1 MKKIFAIALA
11 LVMVLSMASAF
22 ATLQCDP
29 KWTWDDTTCTYDCG
43 TAQIFVDEYVR
54 AKTACG
60 YELVANGCAAALEG
74 ERVYYVVRLVVPE
87 NINEDWYNA
96 AVKKGLKVSYT
107 NLARNIELTN
117 KLDKLYFALPSWN
130 TVKDGGTWYLKAFNG
145 TGVDT
150 APNTFKANDDIWT
163 DTFGE
168 GVVWYDWV
176 MRSCAK
182 ICVQISSASKG
193 DKINAFCWTVKYQDA
208 TKVNVNVKVDGEGEA
223 VPVPVAEILSHIGF
237 DGKVLTFEND
247 NTLVVLALKNNKVDL
262 AAAFKTNN
270 NGLIDFFVAN
280 GYRNGNLTGIDVDM
294 GALGIGGTIT
304 VGAKGSLCHALAD
317 AILTVFKTFNIDFD
331 TPITAKGIEKNFGWD
346 DTVKDCTDYKANGTA
361 IVDPECKIEIP
372 KTGDVS
378 VVAYA
383 VMALVAAAGAMG
395 LKK

>member
-29 KWTWDDTTCTYDCG
+29 QWTWDDSACTYDCG

-87 NINEDWYNA
+87 NINEDWYKA
-96 AVKKGLKVSYT
+96 AIKNSLKLTFT
-107 NLARNIELTN
+107 NLNSDLNLSAAT
-117 KLDKLYFALPSWN
+117 KLGTLYFGLPSWN
-130 TVKDGGTWYLKAFNG
+130 TVKGGGTFYLKAIAAG
-145 TGVDT
+145 TDKVYPD
-150 APNTFKANDDIWT
+150 AYDADWT
-163 DTFGE
+163 DTFSE
-168 GVVWYDWV
+168 DVVRHAWV
-176 MRSCAK
+176 ERSCAK
-182 ICVQISSASKG
+182 VCAQISSKSIG

-208 TKVNVNVKVDGEGEA
+208 TKVKVKVVDDDGTRY
-223 VPVPVAEILSHIGF
+223 VPVADILPEIGF

-262 AAAFKTNN
+262 ACALKTNN
-270 NGLIDFFVAN
+270 EGPVDVFVAN
-280 GYRNGNLTGIDVDM
+280 GYRGGNLTGAAYNFNAGV
-294 GALGIGGTIT
+294 TI
-304 VGAKGSLCHALAD
+304 GAKGAACDSLAA
-317 AILTVFKTFNIDFD
+317 AILEIFKTFKIDFD

-361 IVDPECKIEIP
+361 IVDPDCKIEIP

>member
-29 KWTWDDTTCTYDCG
+29 QWTWDDSACTYDCG

-87 NINEDWYNA
+87 NINEDWYNT
-96 AVKKGLKVSYT
+96 AVKNSLKLTFT
-107 NLARNIELTN
+107 NLNSDLKLGAGT
-117 KLDKLYFALPSWN
+117 KLDTLYFGLPSWN
-130 TVKDGGTWYLKAFNG
+130 TVKGGGTFYLKVAAEG
-145 TGVDT
+145 TDKVYT
-150 APNTFKANDDIWT
+150 KPYDDDWT
-163 DTFGE
+163 DTFSE
-168 GVVWYDWV
+168 DVVRYAWV
-176 MRSCAK
+176 ERSCAK
-182 ICVQISSASKG
+182 VCAQISSKSTG
-193 DKINAFCWTVKYQDA
+193 DKINAYCWTVKYQDA
-208 TKVNVNVKVDGEGEA
+208 KKITISEDDQGKKVTAADVLA
-223 VPVPVAEILSHIGF
+223 YFGF
-237 DGKVLTFEND
+237 DGKVLTFKKD

-262 AAAFKTNN
+262 AMAVKFDNSN
-270 NGLIDFFVAN
+270 HPIDIFVAN
-280 GYRNGNLTGIDVDM
+280 GYRNGNLTGVDVDVA
-294 GALGIGGTIT
+294 ALGPEGGIT
-304 VGAKGSLCHALAD
+304 LGAKGSLCHALAD

>member
-29 KWTWDDTTCTYDCG
+29 QWTWDDTTCTYDCG

-87 NINEDWYNA
+87 NINEDWYKTAIKNS
-96 AVKKGLKVSYT
+96 LKLTFT
-107 NLARNIELTN
+107 NLNSDLKLTS
-117 KLDKLYFALPSWN
+117 KKHLDTLYFGLPSWN
-130 TVKDGGTWYLKAFNG
+130 TVKDGGTFYLKVAAEG
-145 TGVDT
+145 TDKVFTKPWD
-150 APNTFKANDDIWT
+150 ADWT
-163 DTFGE
+163 DTFSE
-168 GVVWYDWV
+168 DVVRHAWV
-176 MRSCAK
+176 ERSCAK
-182 ICVQISSASKG
+182 VCAQISSKSNG
-193 DKINAFCWTVKYQDA
+193 DTINAYCWTVKYQDA
-208 TKVNVNVKVDGEGEA
+208 KKITISEDDQGEKVTAADVLA
-223 VPVPVAEILSHIGF
+223 YFGF
-237 DGKVLTFEND
+237 DGKVLTFEKD

-262 AAAFKTNN
+262 AMAVKFDSTGGA
-270 NGLIDFFVAN
+270 IDVFVAN
-280 GYRNGNLTGIDVDM
+280 GYRNGNLTGIDFD
-294 GALGIGGTIT
+294 GAALGDGGTIT
-304 VGAKGSLCHALAD
+304 LGAKGSLCHALAD

>member
-29 KWTWDDTTCTYDCG
+29 QWTWDDSACTYDCG

-54 AKTACG
+54 ANTACG
-60 YELVANGCAAALEG
+60 YQLVENSCAAALEG
-74 ERVYYVVRLVVPE
+74 ERVYYVIRLVVPE
-87 NINEDWYNA
+87 NINEDWYNT

-107 NLARNIELTN
+107 NLANDINLTM
-117 KLDKLYFALPSWN
+117 KLSDEYFALPAWSD
-130 TVKDGGTWYLKAFNG
+130 VKGGGTWYLKPAAGSPAAVTRAN
-145 TGVDT
+145 T
-150 APNTFKANDDIWT
+150 AAWT

-168 GVVWYDWV
+168 SVVWYKWV

-193 DKINAFCWTVKYQDA
+193 DKINAYCWNVRYMDV
-208 TKVNVNVKVDGEGEA
+208 TKLDEDVA
-223 VPVPVAEILSHIGF
+223 VALKGVGF
-237 DGKVLTFEND
+237 DGKVLVFEKD
-247 NTLVVLALKNNKVDL
+247 GTTVVLCLKNNKVDL
-262 AAAFKTNN
+262 AAAFKEGVDVH
-270 NGLIDFFVAN
+270 GLATLDMFVAN
-280 GYRNGNLTGIDVDM
+280 GYRNGNLTGV
-294 GALGIGGTIT
+294 GYAFASGIPS
-304 VGAKGSLCHALAD
+304 VGVKNATCDALAA
-317 AILTVFKTFNIDFD
+317 AILEIFKTFNIDFD

-361 IVDPECKIEIP
+361 IVDPDCKIEIP

>member
-87 NINEDWYNA
+87 NINEDWYKTAIKNS
-96 AVKKGLKVSYT
+96 LKLTFT
-107 NLARNIELTN
+107 NLNSSLNLSAGT
-117 KLDKLYFALPSWN
+117 KLGTLYFGLPSWN
-130 TVKDGGTWYLKAFNG
+130 TVKGGGTFYLKFAAAG
-145 TGVDT
+145 
-150 APNTFKANDDIWT
+150 APVVYPNPYDADWT
-163 DTFGE
+163 DSFSE
-168 GVVWYDWV
+168 DVVRYAWV
-176 MRSCAK
+176 ERSCAK
-182 ICVQISSASKG
+182 VCAQISSKSTG
-193 DKINAFCWTVKYQDA
+193 TKINAFCWKVRYMDV
-208 TKVNVNVKVDGEGEA
+208 TKLDED
-223 VPVPVAEILSHIGF
+223 VAEALKDVGF
-237 DGKVLTFEND
+237 DGKILVFEKD
-247 NTLVVLALKNNKVDL
+247 GTTVVLCLKNNKVDL
-262 AAAFKTNN
+262 AAAYKVDDT
-270 NGLIDFFVAN
+270 GAITDMFVAN
-280 GYRNGNLTGIDVDM
+280 GYRNGNLTGM
-294 GALGIGGTIT
+294 GYAYASGVPS
-304 VGAKGSLCHALAD
+304 VGVKTATCDALAA
-317 AILTVFKTFNIDFD
+317 AILEIFKTFNIDFD
-331 TPITAKGIEKNFGWD
+331 TPITAKGIEKNFGWN

>member
-29 KWTWDDTTCTYDCG
+29 QWTWDDSACTYDCG

-87 NINEDWYNA
+87 NINEDWYKTAIKNS
-96 AVKKGLKVSYT
+96 LKLTFT
-107 NLARNIELTN
+107 NLNSDLKLGART
-117 KLDKLYFALPSWN
+117 KLDTLYFGLPSWN
-130 TVKDGGTWYLKAFNG
+130 TVKDGGTFYLKVAAKG
-145 TGVDT
+145 TDKVFT
-150 APNTFKANDDIWT
+150 KPWDDDWT
-163 DTFGE
+163 DTFSE
-168 GVVWYDWV
+168 DVVRYAWV
-176 MRSCAK
+176 ERSCAK
-182 ICVQISSASKG
+182 VCAQISSKSTG
-193 DKINAFCWTVKYQDA
+193 TKINAFCWNVRYMDL
-208 TKVNVNVKVDGEGEA
+208 TKLDENAANALKEV
-223 VPVPVAEILSHIGF
+223 GF
-237 DGKVLTFEND
+237 DGKVLVFEKD
-247 NTLVVLALKNNKVDL
+247 GTTVVLCLKNNKVDL
-262 AAAFKTNN
+262 AAAFKVDD
-270 NGLIDFFVAN
+270 NGQVTDMFVAN
-280 GYRNGNLTGIDVDM
+280 GYRNGNLTGAAYKVN
-294 GALGIGGTIT
+294 GPEVTI
-304 VGAKGSLCHALAD
+304 GAKGAACDSLAA
-317 AILTVFKTFNIDFD
+317 AILEIFKTFNIDFD
-331 TPITAKGIEKNFGWD
+331 TPITAKGIEKNFGWN

-361 IVDPECKIEIP
+361 IVDPECKVEIP

>member
-29 KWTWDDTTCTYDCG
+29 KWDWAGTTYTYDCG

-54 AKTACG
+54 ANTACG
-60 YELVANGCAAALEG
+60 YDLVANGCAAAIEG

-87 NINEDWYNA
+87 NINEDWYKA
-96 AVKKGLKVSYT
+96 ALKNGLKLSYT
-107 NLARNIELTN
+107 NLARNIDLSN

-130 TVKDGGTWYLKAFNG
+130 TVKGGGTFYLKAFNG
-145 TGVDT
+145 QGNAADAVT
-150 APNTFKANDDIWT
+150 APNDNIWT

-176 MRSCAK
+176 TRSCAK
-182 ICVQISSASKG
+182 VCAEIKSESNGQRIQAYG
-193 DKINAFCWTVKYQDA
+193 WTVKYNAKDK
-208 TKVNVNVKVDGEGEA
+208 TLTFKRDTTTVTLYLKNDKVDY
-223 VPVPVAEILSHIGF
+223 VKAEK
-237 DGKVLTFEND
+237 DGTSIIV
-247 NTLVVLALKNNKVDL
+247 
-262 AAAFKTNN
+262 
-270 NGLIDFFVAN
+270 N
-280 GYRNGNLTGIDVDM
+280 GYRGGDMTTLTGYDT
-294 GALGIGGTIT
+294 ANQSTPGTW
-304 VGAKGSLCHALAD
+304 GSACDDLAKAVLE
-317 AILTVFKTFNIDFD
+317 IFKTFNLGFD
-331 TPITAKGIEKNFGWD
+331 TPVTEKGIKKNFGWG

-361 IVDPECKIEIP
+361 IVDPECKVQIP

>member
-29 KWTWDDTTCTYDCG
+29 QWTWDDSACTYDCG

-54 AKTACG
+54 ANTACG
-60 YELVANGCAAALEG
+60 YQLVENSCAAALEG
-74 ERVYYVVRLVVPE
+74 ERVYYVIRLVVPE
-87 NINEDWYNA
+87 NINEDWYKTA
-96 AVKKGLKVSYT
+96 IKKGLKVSYT
-107 NLARNIELTN
+107 NLANDINLTM
-117 KLDKLYFALPSWN
+117 KLSDEYFDLPAWN
-130 TVKDGGTWYLKAFNG
+130 DVKGGGTFYLKPD
-145 TGVDT
+145 TGAVSASGRANT
-150 APNTFKANDDIWT
+150 AAWATSFS
-163 DTFGE
+163 E
-168 GVVWYDWV
+168 SVVWYKWV

-182 ICVQISSASKG
+182 VCVQISSKSAG

-208 TKVNVNVKVDGEGEA
+208 SKIDR
-223 VPVPVAEILSHIGF
+223 VAALVLDYLGF

-262 AAAFKTNN
+262 ALALKTK
-270 NGLIDFFVAN
+270 NGDIVDVFVAN
-280 GYRNGNLTGIDVDM
+280 GYRGGNLTGAAYNVK
-294 GALGIGGTIT
+294 ANEVTL
-304 VGAKGSLCHALAD
+304 GAKGAACDSLAA
-317 AILTVFKTFNIDFD
+317 AILEIFKTFNIDFD

>member
-87 NINEDWYNA
+87 NINEDWYKTAIKNS
-96 AVKKGLKVSYT
+96 LKLTFT
-107 NLARNIELTN
+107 NLNSDLNLTS
-117 KLDKLYFALPSWN
+117 KKHLDTLYFGLPSWN
-130 TVKDGGTWYLKAFNG
+130 TVKDGGTFYLKVAAAG
-145 TGVDT
+145 TDKVFTDPWD
-150 APNTFKANDDIWT
+150 ADWT
-163 DTFGE
+163 DTFSE
-168 GVVWYDWV
+168 DVVRYAWV
-176 MRSCAK
+176 ERSCAK
-182 ICVQISSASKG
+182 VCAQISSKSNG
-193 DKINAFCWTVKYQDA
+193 TKINAFCWTVRYMDV
-208 TKVNVNVKVDGEGEA
+208 TKLDEIYGEGISDA
-223 VPVPVAEILSHIGF
+223 LKYVGF
-237 DGKVLTFEND
+237 DGKVLVFEKD
-247 NTLVVLALKNNKVDL
+247 STTVVLCLKNNKVDL
-262 AAAFKTNN
+262 AAAFKVVTSKNDD
-270 NGLIDFFVAN
+270 GEEELTDMDMFVAN
-280 GYRNGNLTGIDVDM
+280 GYRNGNLTGAAYKLRGDEV
-294 GALGIGGTIT
+294 TI
-304 VGAKGSLCHALAD
+304 GAKGAACDSLAA
-317 AILTVFKTFNIDFD
+317 AILEIFKTFNIDFD

-361 IVDPECKIEIP
+361 IVDPDCKIEIP

>member
-87 NINEDWYNA
+87 NINEDWYKTAIKNS
-96 AVKKGLKVSYT
+96 LKLTFT
-107 NLARNIELTN
+107 NLNSNLNLSAGT
-117 KLDKLYFALPSWN
+117 KLGTLYFGLPSWN
-130 TVKDGGTWYLKAFNG
+130 TVKGGGTFYLKFAAAG
-145 TGVDT
+145 ASAVY
-150 APNTFKANDDIWT
+150 PNPYDADWT
-163 DTFGE
+163 DSFSE
-168 GVVWYDWV
+168 DVVRYAWV
-176 MRSCAK
+176 ERSCAK
-182 ICVQISSASKG
+182 VCAQISSKSTG
-193 DKINAFCWTVKYQDA
+193 TKINAFCWNVRYMDV
-208 TKVNVNVKVDGEGEA
+208 TKLDKD
-223 VPVPVAEILSHIGF
+223 VAEALKDVGF
-237 DGKVLTFEND
+237 DGKILVFEKD
-247 NTLVVLALKNNKVDL
+247 GTTVVLCLKNNKVDL
-262 AAAFKTNN
+262 AAAYKVDDT
-270 NGLIDFFVAN
+270 GAITDMFVAN
-280 GYRNGNLTGIDVDM
+280 GYRNGNLTGM
-294 GALGIGGTIT
+294 GYAYASGGVPS
-304 VGAKGSLCHALAD
+304 VGVKTATCDALAA
-317 AILTVFKTFNIDFD
+317 AILEIFKTFNIDFD
-331 TPITAKGIEKNFGWD
+331 TPITAKGIEKNFGWN

>member
-87 NINEDWYNA
+87 NINEDWYNT
-96 AVKKGLKVSYT
+96 AVKNSLKLTFT
-107 NLARNIELTN
+107 NLNSDLKLGAGT
-117 KLDKLYFALPSWN
+117 KLDTLYFGLPSWN
-130 TVKDGGTWYLKAFNG
+130 TVKGGGTFYLKVAAKG
-145 TGVDT
+145 TDKVYT
-150 APNTFKANDDIWT
+150 KPYDDDWT
-163 DTFGE
+163 DTFSE
-168 GVVWYDWV
+168 DVVRYAWV
-176 MRSCAK
+176 ERSCAK
-182 ICVQISSASKG
+182 VCAQISSKSTG
-193 DKINAFCWTVKYQDA
+193 DKINAYCWTVKYQDA
-208 TKVNVNVKVDGEGEA
+208 TKVKVKVNGENGNP
-223 VPVPVAEILSHIGF
+223 VPVSVAEILPQIGF
-237 DGKVLTFEND
+237 DGKVLTFEKD

-262 AAAFKTNN
+262 AAALKTNN
-270 NGLIDFFVAN
+270 EVLVDVFVAN
-280 GYRNGNLTGIDVDM
+280 GYRNGNLTGGTVNHSGITLGAQ
-294 GALGIGGTIT
+294 GAL
-304 VGAKGSLCHALAD
+304 CNELAD

>member
-29 KWTWDDTTCTYDCG
+29 QWTWDDSACTYDCG

-87 NINEDWYNA
+87 NINEDWYKTAIKNS
-96 AVKKGLKVSYT
+96 LKLTFT
-107 NLARNIELTN
+107 NLNSDINLTS
-117 KLDKLYFALPSWN
+117 KKHLDTLYFGLPSWN
-130 TVKDGGTWYLKAFNG
+130 TVKDGGTFYLKVAAEG
-145 TGVDT
+145 TDKVFT
-150 APNTFKANDDIWT
+150 KPWDDDWT
-163 DTFGE
+163 DTFSE
-168 GVVWYDWV
+168 DVVRYAWV
-176 MRSCAK
+176 ERSCAK
-182 ICVQISSASKG
+182 VCAQISSKSNG
-193 DKINAFCWTVKYQDA
+193 TKINAFCWNVRYMDV
-208 TKVNVNVKVDGEGEA
+208 TKFDENIA
-223 VPVPVAEILSHIGF
+223 VVLKGVGF
-237 DGKVLTFEND
+237 DGKVLVFEKD
-247 NTLVVLALKNNKVDL
+247 GTTVVLCLKNNKVDL
-262 AAAFKTNN
+262 AAAFKEGVDVHGEAT
-270 NGLIDFFVAN
+270 LDMFVAN
-280 GYRNGNLTGIDVDM
+280 GYRNGNLTG
-294 GALGIGGTIT
+294 
-304 VGAKGSLCHALAD
+304 VGYAFASGVPSVGVKNATCDALAA
-317 AILTVFKTFNIDFD
+317 AILEIFKTFNIDFD
-331 TPITAKGIEKNFGWD
+331 TPITAKGIEKNFGWN

>member
-29 KWTWDDTTCTYDCG
+29 QWTWDDSACTYDCG

-87 NINEDWYNA
+87 NINEDWYKA
-96 AVKKGLKVSYT
+96 AIKNSLKLTFT
-107 NLARNIELTN
+107 NLNSDLNLTS
-117 KLDKLYFALPSWN
+117 KKHLDTLYFGLPSWN
-130 TVKDGGTWYLKAFNG
+130 TVKGGGTFYLKFAAAGANE
-145 TGVDT
+145 VY
-150 APNTFKANDDIWT
+150 PNAWDADWT
-163 DTFGE
+163 DTFSE
-168 GVVWYDWV
+168 DVVRHAWV
-176 MRSCAK
+176 ERSCAK
-182 ICVQISSASKG
+182 VCAQISSKSTG
-193 DKINAFCWTVKYQDA
+193 TKINAYCWTVRYQDA
-208 TKVNVNVKVDGEGEA
+208 EDVEA
-223 VPVPVAEILSHIGF
+223 PVVGILSYLGF
-237 DGKVLTFEND
+237 DGKVLTFKKD

-262 AAAFKTNN
+262 AMAVKFDSTGGA
-270 NGLIDFFVAN
+270 IDVFVAN
-280 GYRNGNLTGIDVDM
+280 GYRNGNLTGIDFD
-294 GALGIGGTIT
+294 GAALGGGGTIT
-304 VGAKGSLCHALAD
+304 LGAKGSLCHALAD

>member
-87 NINEDWYNA
+87 NINEDWYKTAIKNS
-96 AVKKGLKVSYT
+96 LKLTFT
-107 NLARNIELTN
+107 NLNSNLNLSAGT
-117 KLDKLYFALPSWN
+117 KLGTLYFGLPSWN
-130 TVKDGGTWYLKAFNG
+130 TVKGGGTFYLKFAAA
-145 TGVDT
+145 GVPTVYSSPYD
-150 APNTFKANDDIWT
+150 ADWT
-163 DTFGE
+163 DSFSE
-168 GVVWYDWV
+168 DVVRYAWV
-176 MRSCAK
+176 ERSCAK
-182 ICVQISSASKG
+182 VCAQISSKSTG
-193 DKINAFCWTVKYQDA
+193 TKINAFCWNVRYMDL
-208 TKVNVNVKVDGEGEA
+208 TKLDPQAANALKQV
-223 VPVPVAEILSHIGF
+223 GF
-237 DGKVLTFEND
+237 DGKGLVFEKD
-247 NTLVVLALKNNKVDL
+247 GTTVVLCLKNNKVDL
-262 AAAFKTNN
+262 AAAYKVDDQGQVT
-270 NGLIDFFVAN
+270 DMFVAN
-280 GYRNGNLTGIDVDM
+280 GYRNGNLTGAGYANVN
-294 GALGIGGTIT
+294 GVLS
-304 VGAKGSLCHALAD
+304 VGVKTATCDSLAA
-317 AILTVFKTFNIDFD
+317 AILEIFKTFNIDFD
-331 TPITAKGIEKNFGWD
+331 TPITAKGIEKNFGWN

>member
-74 ERVYYVVRLVVPE
+74 ERVYYVIRLVVPE
-87 NINEDWYNA
+87 NINEDWYKTAIKN
-96 AVKKGLKVSYT
+96 GLKVSYT
-107 NLARNIELTN
+107 NLSRNLELTN

-130 TVKDGGTWYLKAFNG
+130 TVKDGGTFYLKAFNG
-145 TGVDT
+145 TGNATTAFSTADDT
-150 APNTFKANDDIWT
+150 IWT

-176 MRSCAK
+176 TRSCAK
-182 ICVQISSASKG
+182 VCVQISSKSTG
-193 DKINAFCWTVKYQDA
+193 TKINAFCWNVRYMDIAKLDA
-208 TKVNVNVKVDGEGEA
+208 DAANTLKQV
-223 VPVPVAEILSHIGF
+223 GF
-237 DGKVLTFEND
+237 DGKGLVFEKD
-247 NTLVVLALKNNKVDL
+247 GTTVVLCLKNNKVDL
-262 AAAFKTNN
+262 AAAYKVNDQGQVT
-270 NGLIDFFVAN
+270 DMFVAN
-280 GYRNGNLTGIDVDM
+280 GYRNGNLTG
-294 GALGIGGTIT
+294 
-304 VGAKGSLCHALAD
+304 VGYANVNGVLSVGVKTATCDAMAA
-317 AILTVFKTFNIDFD
+317 AILEIFKTFNIDFD
-331 TPITAKGIEKNFGWD
+331 TPITAKGIEKNFGWN

-361 IVDPECKIEIP
+361 IVDPECKVEIP
-372 KTGDVS
+372 KTGDAS

>member
-87 NINEDWYNA
+87 NINEDWYNTA
-96 AVKKGLKVSYT
+96 IKNSLKLTFT
-107 NLARNIELTN
+107 NLNSDLKLGART
-117 KLDKLYFALPSWN
+117 KLDTLYFGLPSWN
-130 TVKDGGTWYLKAFNG
+130 TVKDGGTFYLKAIAAG
-145 TGVDT
+145 TDKVYPD
-150 APNTFKANDDIWT
+150 AWDADWT
-163 DTFGE
+163 DTFSE
-168 GVVWYDWV
+168 DVVRYAWV
-176 MRSCAK
+176 ERSCAK
-182 ICVQISSASKG
+182 VCAQISSKSTG
-193 DKINAFCWTVKYQDA
+193 DEINAFCWTVKYQDA
-208 TKVNVNVKVDGEGEA
+208 KKVRVKVKVENNETER
-223 VPVPVAEILSHIGF
+223 VPVSVILSPIGF
-237 DGKVLTFEND
+237 DGKVLTFEKD

-262 AAAFKTNN
+262 AAAVKLDDA
-270 NGLIDFFVAN
+270 GLLLDVFAAN
-280 GYRNGNLTGIDVDM
+280 GYRNGNLTGGTVNNSGITLGAQ
-294 GALGIGGTIT
+294 GAL
-304 VGAKGSLCHALAD
+304 CNELAD
-317 AILTVFKTFNIDFD
+317 AIVTVFKTFNIDFD

-361 IVDPECKIEIP
+361 IVDPDCKIEIP

>member
-29 KWTWDDTTCTYDCG
+29 QWTWDDTTCTYDCG

-87 NINEDWYNA
+87 NINEDWYKA
-96 AVKKGLKVSYT
+96 AIKNSLKLTFT
-107 NLARNIELTN
+107 NLNSDLNLTS
-117 KLDKLYFALPSWN
+117 KKHLDTLYFGLPSWN
-130 TVKDGGTWYLKAFNG
+130 TVKGGGTFYLKAIAAG
-145 TGVDT
+145 TDKVYPD
-150 APNTFKANDDIWT
+150 AWDADWT
-163 DTFGE
+163 DTFSE
-168 GVVWYDWV
+168 DVVRYAWV
-176 MRSCAK
+176 ERSCAK
-182 ICVQISSASKG
+182 VCAQISSKSTG
-193 DKINAFCWTVKYQDA
+193 TKINAFCWTVKYQDA

-361 IVDPECKIEIP
+361 IVDPECKVEIP

>member
-29 KWTWDDTTCTYDCG
+29 SWTWDDSACTYDCG

-54 AKTACG
+54 ANTACG
-60 YELVANGCAAALEG
+60 YDLVANSCAAAIEG

-87 NINEDWYNA
+87 NINEDWYKA
-96 AVKKGLKVSYT
+96 AIKNSLKLTFT
-107 NLARNIELTN
+107 NLNSNLNLSAAT
-117 KLDKLYFALPSWN
+117 KLGTLYFGLPSWN
-130 TVKDGGTWYLKAFNG
+130 TVKGGGTFYLKAIAAG
-145 TGVDT
+145 TNAVY
-150 APNTFKANDDIWT
+150 PNAYDADWT
-163 DTFGE
+163 DTFSE
-168 GVVWYDWV
+168 DVVRHAWV
-176 MRSCAK
+176 ERSCAK
-182 ICVQISSASKG
+182 VCAQISSKSTG
-193 DKINAFCWTVKYQDA
+193 TKINAYCWTVRYQDA
-208 TKVNVNVKVDGEGEA
+208 EDVEA
-223 VPVPVAEILSHIGF
+223 PVVGILSHLGF
-237 DGKVLTFEND
+237 DGKVLTFKKD

-262 AAAFKTNN
+262 AMAVKFDSTGGA
-270 NGLIDFFVAN
+270 IDVFVAN
-280 GYRNGNLTGIDVDM
+280 GYRNGNLTGIDFD
-294 GALGIGGTIT
+294 GATVGLGGTIT
-304 VGAKGSLCHALAD
+304 LGAKGSLCHALAD

-361 IVDPECKIEIP
+361 IVDPDCKIEIP